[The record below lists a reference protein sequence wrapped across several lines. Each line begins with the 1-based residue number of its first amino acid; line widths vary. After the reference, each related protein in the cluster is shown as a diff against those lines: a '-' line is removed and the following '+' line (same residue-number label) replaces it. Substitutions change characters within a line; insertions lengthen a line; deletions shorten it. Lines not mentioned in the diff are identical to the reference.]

1 MNNWLKLPK
10 DDQVEL
16 FRQVG
21 VKARLIPQ
29 AIEKDAWVTLVLRL
43 IFKTQLSEYLILKGG
58 TSLSKGYNLI
68 HRFSEDIDLG
78 IDREYLGIETDLSR
92 GEIRKLR
99 RACHT
104 FVSTQF
110 LDILNKQLLEYGID
124 EDLFEIIVENTKIS
138 DQDPETIKINYKSVF
153 EDESY
158 LPDRVLIEIGA
169 RSLIEPYKTIPL
181 RSMIDEYYPETDIS
195 ENDFFVNAT
204 TPQKTFLEKL
214 VLLHE
219 EFQKPSGKIRYL
231 RMSRHFYDIGQIL
244 NSDYGKS
251 ALKDGELFASIINHR
266 KVYTPIKSTDYDM
279 ITLQSLNI
287 IPPDEFI
294 EKYRA
299 DYNVM
304 QKSMIYGESLD
315 FDELLEHIM
324 KDLI

>member
-1 MNNWLKLPK
+1 M
-10 DDQVEL
+10 
-16 FRQVG
+16 
-21 VKARLIPQ
+21 
-29 AIEKDAWVTLVLRL
+29 
-43 IFKTQLSEYLILKGG
+43 
-58 TSLSKGYNLI
+58 
-68 HRFSEDIDLG
+68 
-78 IDREYLGIETDLSR
+78 
-92 GEIRKLR
+92 
-99 RACHT
+99 
-104 FVSTQF
+104 
-110 LDILNKQLLEYGID
+110 
-124 EDLFEIIVENTKIS
+124 FEIIVENTKIS